1 MPYEN
6 FTEKRDKKNY
16 RKGSTLLNNVTKM
29 NQRICESA
37 IESCKELV
45 ESMKDNKQKKI
56 A

>member
-1 MPYEN
+1 
-6 FTEKRDKKNY
+6 
-16 RKGSTLLNNVTKM
+16 M
-29 NQRICESA
+29 NQRICENA

>member
-1 MPYEN
+1 MQYVN
-6 FTEKRDKKNY
+6 FIEKRDKKNY
-16 RKGSTLLNNVTKM
+16 RKGTTLLNNVTKM

-45 ESMKDNKQKKI
+45 ELIKDKQNKV